1 MPAELRKI
9 VEILPCGFISVSPD
23 GKINELNSFMVELL
37 EYPNKE
43 LLIGTDFFKLLS
55 VGSKMFF
62 EFHVNPVL
70 HLSGILKE
78 IKLDLKKKNNS
89 LINVLVNLRVVQDE
103 SQKFKEIQITVFD
116 FTQRENFEKEIVYAN
131 KRYAEL
137 VEKLQEQNTE
147 IKKLNSKIESLVKAA
162 PIGVFVFS
170 MDKNANMEF
179 TYTNDEFLMI
189 LDYFIGEEREV
200 VTQKLL
206 SFMKEAERDNLVK
219 SIFYSYENMTMF
231 NEEFDLYVNPS
242 KKVSLR
248 IISHPISKE
257 NGKVIWNGSLE
268 NISEKKSLIES
279 LQFFQ
284 KGLLDKKSRFDLLTT
299 FNKIGFW
306 ELNLDS
312 KLGKINHIFYTILG
326 RNLPDNILEYT
337 ANFLDECLLFMHED
351 DIAAFKTEKLKIE
364 SNDSDFFEFKGR
376 MLHENGTWIWVWI
389 KASVVQ
395 ETDEKVLIGTCIDIS
410 TQMKAEEKE
419 LKDKEIIIETNKKYE
434 DILNNSSDLIFSIDA
449 NFNID
454 FVNQTWLCKTYF
466 NEIEIIGKPILSFV
480 ESSQRALIQDI
491 LIQLSKNES
500 VLEIEMNLISKH
512 ERKLTCLA
520 KLSSTITS
528 NREINI
534 KGFLKD
540 ITDQKEV
547 SFQLDQTLN
556 NIKDGYAFIDSN
568 FKILEWNKS
577 AESILNLEKKLVFNK
592 SIYELFPEMADSF
605 VFKKVKS
612 LFDEKSFGDF
622 EYFSA
627 SLNIWLHLIFTPT
640 LSGMAILFSDITER
654 KRQEGLLRLETN
666 VYSNYLNSTNED
678 IDGLLETICKQ
689 IKEFHPLMI
698 FSTLKVINS
707 KIYNWISP
715 DLPLLYLKDIEG
727 APIGPK
733 AGSCGTAAFTKNN
746 VIVEDIFNDELWE
759 DYSSLAIEYNLGAC
773 WSFPIFSEDNEVI
786 ATFAIYH
793 KTKKQMTAAEYNTI
807 DKVRFL
813 IQSLLQINSSKL
825 KHNRVESLNKSIIN
839 SSLNAIFISRN
850 TGECVL
856 WNSQAEKVF
865 GWKSDDII
873 GQNLAEKLLPTR
885 FLTRVKI
892 QIDYYQK
899 TGRGAILN
907 KEVLYI
913 GKHKNGNEIVVELI
927 IIPAKIEDEDM
938 LIFFVRDISAIKMQ
952 LNEIKQKNK
961 KLKEISWLQSHV
973 IRAPLAKIMGLV
985 SLLEE
990 EVAASLTLEQFE
1002 IFQLIQKSSNELD
1015 DVIKQITEKTAD
1027 LKTEMK

>member
-1 MPAELRKI
+1 MPIELRKI
-9 VEILPCGFISVSPD
+9 VEILPCGFISVSPE
-23 GKINELNSFMVELL
+23 GEIKELNSYMLDLL

-43 LLIGTDFFKLLS
+43 LLIGTVFFKLLS
-55 VGSKMFF
+55 VGSKLFY

-78 IKLDLKKKNNS
+78 IKLDLRKKNGS
-89 LINVLVNLRVVQDE
+89 FINVLVNLRVVQDE
-103 SQKFKEIQITVFD
+103 NKIFKEIQITVFD
-116 FTQRENFEKEIVYAN
+116 FTQRENFEKEIIETN

-137 VEKLQEQNTE
+137 VEKLKEQNQQITE
-147 IKKLNSKIESLVKAA
+147 FNSKIEALLRNA

-170 MDKNANMEF
+170 LDENGKMEVTYANEEF
-179 TYTNDEFLMI
+179 HEIFAPI
-189 LDYFIGEEREV
+189 LGKEKVVDPLTIISSLQINERERFV
-200 VTQKLL
+200 
-206 SFMKEAERDNLVK
+206 N
-219 SIFYSYENMTMF
+219 SIYHSYENMSIFIEEIDSYF
-231 NEEFDLYVNPS
+231 NKDEKISV
-242 KKVSLR
+242 R
-248 IISHPISKE
+248 IISHPVSKID
-257 NGKVIWNGSLE
+257 GKVIWNGSVE
-268 NISEKKSLIES
+268 NISEKRALAENLHYFKQGFSN
-279 LQFFQ
+279 
-284 KGLLDKKSRFDLLTT
+284 KKSRFELLTN
-299 FNKIGFW
+299 FNKIGYW

-312 KLGKINHIFYTILG
+312 KLGKINHIFYTFLG
-326 RNLPDNILEYT
+326 RNLPDNVLEYT
-337 ANFLDECLLFMHED
+337 ANFLDECLLFIHED
-351 DIAAFKTEKLKIE
+351 DKATFKKEKLKIE
-364 SNDSDFFEFKGR
+364 SNNSDFFEFKGR
-376 MLHENGTWIWVWI
+376 MLHKNGTFIWVWI

-410 TQMKAEEKE
+410 NQMKAEEKE

-454 FVNQTWLCKTYF
+454 FVNQTWLCKTHY

-480 ESSQRALIQDI
+480 ESTQSALIQYI
-491 LIQLSKNES
+491 LVQLSKNES
-500 VLEIEMNLISKH
+500 VLEIEMNLITKH

-520 KLSSTITS
+520 KLCSTISS
-528 NREINI
+528 NNEVNI

-568 FKILEWNKS
+568 FNILEWNKS
-577 AESILNLEKKLVFNK
+577 AERILKLEKKLVYNK
-592 SIYELFPEMADSF
+592 NIYELFPEMENSYLF
-605 VFKKVKS
+605 IKVKE
-612 LFDEKSFGDF
+612 LFETKSFGDF
-622 EYFSA
+622 EHFSA
-627 SLNIWLHLIFTPT
+627 NLNTWLHLIFTPT
-640 LSGMAILFSDITER
+640 ISGMAILFSDITER

-707 KIYNWISP
+707 RIYNWISP
-715 DLPLLYLKDIEG
+715 DLPLEYLKDIEG

-733 AGSCGTAAFTKNN
+733 AGSCGTAAFTKKN

-759 DYSSLAIEYNLGAC
+759 DYTPLAIKYNLGAC

-793 KTKKQMTAAEYNTI
+793 RSPKLMSSAEFNTI

-865 GWKSDDII
+865 GWKPEEII

-885 FLTRVKI
+885 FLPRVKI

-913 GKHKNGNEIVVELI
+913 GKNKNGNEIVVELI

-973 IRAPLAKIMGLV
+973 IRAPLAKVMGLV

-1002 IFQLIQKSSNELD
+1002 IIQLIQKSSNELD